1 MAPLVPFLPAG
12 ENMIELE
19 VHPEI
24 HVHEQVQQPAYST
37 CRECHRSFHAK
48 SQDQLSLEL
57 CDSCFHALRFPEEA
71 IPTVHVK
78 VIPRR

>member
-1 MAPLVPFLPAG
+1 LARLVPLVSAG

-24 HVHEQVQQPAYST
+24 HVPEQVQQPAYST

-48 SQDQLSLEL
+48 LEDQLSLEL
-57 CDSCFHALRFPEEA
+57 CDSCFRALCFPEEA
-71 IPTVHVK
+71 IPSVHVK
-78 VIPRR
+78 VLPGR